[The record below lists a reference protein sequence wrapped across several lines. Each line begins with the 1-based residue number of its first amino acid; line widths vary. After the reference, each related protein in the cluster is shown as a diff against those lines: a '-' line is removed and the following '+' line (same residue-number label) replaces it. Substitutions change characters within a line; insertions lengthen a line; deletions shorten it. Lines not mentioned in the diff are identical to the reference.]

1 MELSGDGKKFYAH
14 SLEGQPPDKWQPL
27 EDHLKNVAEMARDFV
42 DVFGAYSWVC
52 N

>member
-1 MELSGDGKKFYAH
+1 MVKKFYAH

-27 EDHLKNVAEMARDFV
+27 EDHVKNMAELAREFV
-42 DVFGAYSWVC
+42 DVFGACGWVC